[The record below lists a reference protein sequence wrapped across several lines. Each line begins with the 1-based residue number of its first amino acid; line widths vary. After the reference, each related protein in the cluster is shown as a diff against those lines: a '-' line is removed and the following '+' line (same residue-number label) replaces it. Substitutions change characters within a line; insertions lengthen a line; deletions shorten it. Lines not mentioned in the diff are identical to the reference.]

1 MTKKLTFIPL
11 LLLFIFTACESD
23 KVERELTAA
32 ELLKE
37 GRVDEAKS
45 KFQITTDINAIDE
58 DGNTVLH
65 LAAMIDDPDL
75 VTFFIIKGANTEL
88 QNADGQTP
96 LHLAIEYK
104 SYDSAQILATTGKTL
119 FCRNRAGELALTKGL
134 SEDEAFYD
142 IFINEKTGSIT
153 DSEGKNIVHYF
164 VEGKNLKAIQQCVAK
179 NIPISLKDN
188 KGKAPLDY
196 AFNNIN
202 DYNSVE
208 IAAALIIGGAEEVKT
223 DFSYFQNA
231 LAVRNINA
239 RFDDGQTPLHL
250 SAIHGHNAIAKYLL
264 TNKADTSVQDSSG
277 ATPLHE
283 AVRYGNLEI
292 ATMLLDAGANV
303 NAKDNLGKTPIL
315 LIIPQDKITQTYD
328 LLIANHADLNHK
340 DMYGDTILH
349 TAAMLKVDTAVFEK
363 LTSNGADINARNKE
377 GVTPLEI
384 AIQQNDVQTT
394 KLFTSHGANIH
405 TKDTNGNSPL
415 TVALQ
420 SDNEIFEATVN
431 ESNINTQDSEGNTP
445 LHVAIINDAPLSKV
459 QYIVSLTDDVN
470 IRNRD
475 GNSAL
480 YLTILKNRQRVG
492 EMLLEKDADIF
503 SANTNNNSP
512 LRLALKYGGSVQ
524 DWLITSKTIKSTD
537 GSGNTV
543 LHYAAEWQYADA
555 ISSLLIK
562 GADINVKNANGET
575 CLFSAAKTNN
585 PDIIQLLVDGGAS
598 VKERDNLGSTPLHTA
613 VRWDA
618 IKSIDKLIS
627 LGININAQNSA
638 GKSPLSEAVL
648 AGKVE
653 VAKYLL
659 EHKADVNSSDRNGVT
674 ILMDTIR
681 GKNPELVELLL
692 KYGANPN
699 LQEINGRNAYH
710 EAAEI
715 GDAKIISLIRNA
727 GGNPLSRDKMGN
739 TPFSITLEKKP
750 SISLKVLGSDIN
762 ITDSDGNSP
771 VHIVVK
777 AKASNDILESLIKSG
792 YPIDTRN
799 ADGYTPLNYA
809 IEADNV
815 QTALI
820 LLENGANPFQTI
832 DKKGT
837 NGVTIALEKNNKQMI
852 TNIVKYANSM
862 TDIQGNTI
870 LHYAAKTSSV
880 ETVKALLSYGI
891 DKNVKNVSGDTPYT
905 IAVRWNRPEI
915 ADLLNPSSGESK

>member
-1 MTKKLTFIPL
+1 MNRKLAFLPL
-11 LLLFIFTACESD
+11 FLAFIFTACESG

-45 KFQITTDINAIDE
+45 KFQITTDINAVDE

-75 VTFFIIKGANTEL
+75 VTFFIIKGANTTL
-88 QNADGQTP
+88 QNHQGQTP
-96 LHLAIEYK
+96 IHLAIEYK
-104 SYDSAQILATTGKTL
+104 SYDAAQVLANHEKTL
-119 FCRNRAGELALTKGL
+119 FCKNRSSEVALLKGI

-142 IFINEKTGSIT
+142 IFINEKTGLIT
-153 DSEGKNIVHYF
+153 DAEGKSILHYF
-164 VEGKNLKAIQQCVAK
+164 VENKNLKAVQQCIK
-179 NIPISLKDN
+179 KGLPISIKDN
-188 KGKAPLDY
+188 NGKTALDY
-196 AFNNIN
+196 AFSNIN
-202 DYNSVE
+202 DYTSVE
-208 IAAALIIGGAEEVKT
+208 IAAALIQGGAEEVET

-231 LAVRNINA
+231 LATRNINA

-264 TNKADTSVQDSSG
+264 VNKADTSVQDSSG

-283 AVRYGNLEI
+283 AVRYGHLEI
-292 ATMLLDAGANV
+292 ATMLLDSGANV
-303 NAKDNLGKTPIL
+303 NAKDNIGKTPIL
-315 LIIPQDKITQTYD
+315 LIIPQDKISQTYD

-349 TAAMLKVDTAVFEK
+349 TAAMLKVDVKVFEK
-363 LTSNGADINARNKE
+363 LTANGADINARNKE

-415 TVALQ
+415 TVALA
-420 SDNEIFEATVN
+420 SDNDIFEATVN
-431 ESNINTQDSEGNTP
+431 EVNINTQDSEGNTP
-445 LHVAIINDAPLSKV
+445 LHVAIINDAPLSKI
-459 QYIVSLTDDVN
+459 QYIVSLTEDVN

-480 YLTILKNRQRVG
+480 YLTILKNRQKVG
-492 EMLLEKDADIF
+492 EMLLEKNADIF

-512 LRLALKYGGSVQ
+512 LRLALKHGGSVQ

-543 LHYAAEWQYADA
+543 LHYAAEWQYAEA

-562 GADINVKNANGET
+562 GADINIKNANGET
-575 CLFSAAKTNN
+575 CLFSAAKTDN

-618 IKSIDKLIS
+618 IKSIEKLIS
-627 LGININAQNSA
+627 LGVNINAQNSA
-638 GKSPLSEAVL
+638 GKSPLAEAVL
-648 AGKVE
+648 SGKYE
-653 VAKYLL
+653 VSKYLL
-659 EHKADVNSSDRNGVT
+659 EHHADVNCSDRNGVT

-681 GKNPELVELLL
+681 GKNVELVKLLL
-692 KYGANPN
+692 SYGANPN

-710 EAAEI
+710 EAAVT
-715 GDAKIISLIRNA
+715 GDINIITAIRDA
-727 GGNPLSRDKMGN
+727 GVNPLSRDKQGN
-739 TPFSITLEKKP
+739 TPLSIALGSNIKTIKA
-750 SISLKVLGSDIN
+750 VLGNNYN

-771 VHIVVK
+771 IHIIVK
-777 AKASNDILESLIKSG
+777 AGASNQLLQTLISDG

-815 QTALI
+815 ATALI

-837 NGVTIALEKNNKQMI
+837 NGVTIALDHNNKQMI

-870 LHYAAKTSSV
+870 LHYAAKTCSID
-880 ETVKALLSYGI
+880 TVKTLLSYGI
-891 DKNVKNVSGDTPYT
+891 DRNVKNVSGDTPYT
-905 IAVRWNRPEI
+905 IAVRWNRTEI
-915 ADLLNPSSGESK
+915 AELLNPSQGDAK

>member
-1 MTKKLTFIPL
+1 MNKKLAFIPL
-11 LLLFIFTACESD
+11 AFLFMFAACESG
-23 KVERELTAA
+23 KVERELTAL

-37 GRVDEAKS
+37 GRIDEAKT
-45 KFQITTDINAIDE
+45 KFLITTDINEVDE

-65 LAAMIDDPDL
+65 YAAKDDDADL
-75 VTFFIIKGANTEL
+75 VLFFLIKGADSEL
-88 QNADGQTP
+88 KNKEGQTP
-96 LHLAIEYK
+96 LHIAIEYK
-104 SYDSAQILATTGKTL
+104 SYDAAQILASHEKTL
-119 FCRNRAGELALTKGL
+119 FCRNGIGEVALNKGL

-142 IFINEKTGSIT
+142 IFINSKTGSLT
-153 DSEGKNIVHYF
+153 DNQGKTILHYF
-164 VEGKNLKAIQQCVAK
+164 VESKNLKAVQQCINK
-179 NIPISLKDN
+179 GLPISIKDN
-188 KGKAPLDY
+188 SGKSALEY
-196 AFNNIN
+196 AFTNIN
-202 DYNSVE
+202 DYTSVE
-208 IAAALIIGGAEEVKT
+208 IAAALIQGGAEEIET
-223 DFSYFQNA
+223 DFTYFQNA
-231 LAVRNINA
+231 IASRNINA

-264 TNKADTSVQDSSG
+264 VKKADTSVQDSSG

-283 AVRYGNLEI
+283 AIRYGNLEI

-349 TAAMLKVDTAVFEK
+349 TAAMLKVDVSVFEK
-363 LTSNGADINARNKE
+363 LTANGADINARNKE

-384 AIQQNDVQTT
+384 AIQQNDVKTT
-394 KLFTSHGANIH
+394 RLFTSHGANIH

-420 SDNEIFEATVN
+420 ADNEIFEATVN
-431 ESNINTQDSEGNTP
+431 EMNINTQDSEGNTP
-445 LHVAIINDAPLSKV
+445 LHIAILNDAPLSKI

-480 YLTILKNRQRVG
+480 YLTILKNRQKVG

-512 LRLALKYGGSVQ
+512 LRLALKHGGSVQ

-575 CLFSAAKTNN
+575 CLFSAAKADN

-618 IKSIDKLIS
+618 IKSIEKLIS

-638 GKSPLSEAVL
+638 GKSPLAEAVL
-648 AGKVE
+648 SGKYE
-653 VAKYLL
+653 VSKYLL
-659 EHKADVNSSDRNGVT
+659 EHGADVNCSDRNGVT

-681 GKNPELVELLL
+681 GKNVDLVKLLL

-710 EAAEI
+710 EAAVT
-715 GDAKIISLIRNA
+715 GDINIITTIRDA
-727 GGNPLSRDKMGN
+727 GVNPLSRDKQGN
-739 TPFSITLEKKP
+739 TPLSIA
-750 SISLKVLGSDIN
+750 LKSDIKTIKAVLGTNYN

-771 VHIVVK
+771 IHIIVK
-777 AKASNDILESLIKSG
+777 AGASTLLLETLISEG

-815 QTALI
+815 ATALI
-820 LLENGANPFQTI
+820 LLEHGANPFQTI

-837 NGVTIALEKNNKQMI
+837 NGVTIALDHNNKQMI

-870 LHYAAKTSSV
+870 LHYAAKTCTV
-880 ETVKALLSYGI
+880 ETVKTLLSYGI
-891 DKNVKNVSGDTPYT
+891 DRNVKNVSGDTPYT
-905 IAVRWNRPEI
+905 IAIRWNRPEI
-915 ADLLNPSSGESK
+915 AELLNPAQGDSK